1 LSGKKHGINSRH
13 VFVFLKIHIKK
24 KKKLSLSRFFFLI
37 IVEMRIHSLLLF
49 AAAIQT
55 SLQTQVKGPSSP
67 LQEPAPIEFVK
78 DVLSNDNP
86 QDYCN
91 VSIQLCM

>member
-1 LSGKKHGINSRH
+1 
-13 VFVFLKIHIKK
+13 
-24 KKKLSLSRFFFLI
+24 
-37 IVEMRIHSLLLF
+37 MRIHSLLLF